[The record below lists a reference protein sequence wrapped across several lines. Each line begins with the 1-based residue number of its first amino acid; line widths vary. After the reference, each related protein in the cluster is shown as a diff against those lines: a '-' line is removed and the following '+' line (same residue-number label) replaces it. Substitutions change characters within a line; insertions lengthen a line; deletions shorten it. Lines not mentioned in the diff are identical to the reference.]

1 MNIHFI
7 MKYRDFYACQD
18 IRDAVQVLN
27 KSPLYIKAKIK
38 KVTDY
43 EKYNVSGVRF
53 VKSNWQD
60 FNREELGH
68 TRQAAEYDITN
79 GIMHLIDAFLANPEL
94 IIAEVQ
100 LTEEELQL
108 TQDELNVAN
117 KYKMVQPYKNIFMKH
132 INATD
137 SYIETCRRRTTDEHK
152 IRILQNISDFLH
164 GRKTNL
170 PFNERDI
177 FFSCIEQN
185 PRSPKQFMALN
196 FNKRPVS
203 PFDAVSKLD
212 LCININGNVYS
223 NPEQTPV
230 IPYIPNYSNN
240 KKQTKKAHLTNMTK
254 KINRK
259 THKGEKSNV
268 YAYSPDDVENILNDL
283 MDKMDSFEIEHG
295 FNKTINKK
303 IERIKSILKG
313 EK

>member
-27 KSPLYIKAKIK
+27 KTPLYIKAKIK

-43 EKYNVSGVRF
+43 ERYNVSGVRF

-60 FNREELGH
+60 FDREELGY

-94 IIAEVQ
+94 LTAELQ
-100 LTEEELQL
+100 LTDEELQL
-108 TQDELNVAN
+108 KQDELNLAN
-117 KYKMVQPYKNIFMKH
+117 KYKLVQPYSNIYMKH
-132 INATD
+132 IDATD
-137 SYIETCRRRTTDEHK
+137 SYIETCRRKTTDEHK
-152 IRILQNISDFLH
+152 MRILQNISDFLH

-177 FFSCIEQN
+177 FFSCVEQD
-185 PRSPKQFMALN
+185 PRQAKQFMSLN

-212 LCININGNVYS
+212 LCINIHGAVHS
-223 NPEQTPV
+223 NPAMEPV
-230 IPYIPNYSNN
+230 IPYIPVSDN
-240 KKQTKKAHLTNMTK
+240 KKKLTKKAHLKQMAQK
-254 KINRK
+254 VNRK
-259 THKGEKSNV
+259 THKGDKTNV
-268 YAYSPDDVENILNDL
+268 YTYSPDDIETILKDL
-283 MDKMDSFEIEHG
+283 LVKMESFESEHG
-295 FNKTINKK
+295 YNKMRHKK
-303 IERIKSILKG
+303 VERLKSILKG